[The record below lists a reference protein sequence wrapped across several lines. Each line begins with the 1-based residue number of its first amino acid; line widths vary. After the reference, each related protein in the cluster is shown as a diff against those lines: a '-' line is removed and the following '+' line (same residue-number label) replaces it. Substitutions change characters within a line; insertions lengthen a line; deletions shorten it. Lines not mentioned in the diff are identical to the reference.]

1 MSSVPVLWL
10 VIPCYNEE
18 AVLPCTAPEILKH
31 IEILV
36 DEKKISK
43 ESKILFV
50 DDGSNDR
57 TWNIISDLS
66 EEDSRYKG
74 IRQSR
79 NRGHQNALLAGLMEA
94 IDKCDITISLDCDGQ
109 DDLNVMGEMVDA
121 YKDGCEIV
129 YGVRSSRQTD
139 TWFKRNSARGF
150 YRLMNRMGADIVFDH
165 ADYRL
170 VSNKVLKSFSCFK
183 EVNVFLRGM
192 FPLVGYKS
200 TSVYYER
207 KPRKAG
213 KTHYSMKKMIAFSFD
228 GIFNLSIRPLHLI
241 TAFGVAISLVGAIG
255 VIWMIVA
262 NMAGKT
268 MAGTTSMAWMA
279 LFMGGVQ
286 ILCTGIIGEYVGRT
300 YMEAKRRPRY
310 IISEKTD
317 EKPER

>member
-18 AVLPCTAPEILKH
+18 SVLPCTAPEFLKH

-43 ESKILFV
+43 ASKILFV

-66 EEDSRYKG
+66 EKDSRYKG

-94 IDKCDITISLDCDGQ
+94 IDKCDITISVDCDGQ
-109 DDLNVMGEMVDA
+109 DDLNVMGEMVDV

-192 FPLVGYKS
+192 FPLVGYRS

-213 KTHYSMKKMIAFSFD
+213 TTHYSMKKMIAFSFD

-241 TAFGVAISLVGAIG
+241 AAFGVAISLVGAIG

-268 MAGTTSMAWMA
+268 MAGTTSLAWMA

-286 ILCTGIIGEYVGRT
+286 ILCIGIIGEYVGRT

-310 IISEKTD
+310 IISERTD
-317 EKPER
+317 EEHER